1 MVEQY
6 VKVVEPED
14 NVATLLRDV
23 EAGETVDIPV
33 GDEVRTISVNE
44 DVRFGH
50 KLALEDLDKGETVYK
65 YGLSI
70 GYASQDIE
78 VGDWVHA
85 HNVDSNYGRG
95 DQADAEAV
103 TGISE

>member
-1 MVEQY
+1 MVEQH

-14 NVATLLRDV
+14 NVATFIREV
-23 EAGETVDIPV
+23 EEGETVDIPV
-33 GDEVRTISVNE
+33 NDEVRTITVK
-44 DVRFGH
+44 DDIPFGH
-50 KLALEDLDKGETVYK
+50 KIALEDIGKSETVYK

-78 VGDWVHA
+78 AGKWIHA

-95 DQADAEAV
+95 DKAGAEATEGV
-103 TGISE
+103 SE